1 MIKAIIFDFG
11 NVICHFTNQILVE
24 KIAKISRKC
33 EEEIFDLIYRQT
45 DVVEKYE
52 SGLISSVEFYQKI
65 SKLCG
70 INIPYFEL
78 KRIYSEDKFTPVK
91 GMEELVKKLKRNY
104 KIGLLS
110 NTSEWDWDYMVKSAP
125 YINGF
130 ESITKSYEARAMKPK
145 IKIFEDAVVKLGLKP
160 EECVFTDDVKEYV
173 AAAKSFGLRAYV
185 FTTTDKLMKDL
196 EKLGLKS

>member
-33 EEEIFDLIYRQT
+33 EEKIFDLIYRQT

-78 KRIYSEDKFTPVK
+78 KRIYS
-91 GMEELVKKLKRNY
+91 
-104 KIGLLS
+104 
-110 NTSEWDWDYMVKSAP
+110 
-125 YINGF
+125 
-130 ESITKSYEARAMKPK
+130 
-145 IKIFEDAVVKLGLKP
+145 
-160 EECVFTDDVKEYV
+160 
-173 AAAKSFGLRAYV
+173 
-185 FTTTDKLMKDL
+185 
-196 EKLGLKS
+196 